1 MTADS
6 DEIILHRILE
16 NHFPNLSKLSFRKI
30 SGGTFNRSYIAM
42 VDDAPEFIIRISP
55 EKHNLM
61 YFEQL
66 AMANESLAYKLMQ
79 KYNIPVA
86 DYFELGLIDRE
97 EYSIG
102 QFIPGK
108 VLSEQL
114 WSDESKD
121 DAINSR
127 LLENLGK
134 IIKRMHSQKV
144 DTDYCGYLFCVE
156 DKSFTSWAEF
166 LIYSVKN
173 VLENAGP
180 ELKSNVNLDELIN
193 VFEVNREILDSR
205 EKTSIIHGD
214 LWAANVIFND
224 GETYLIDLDRAM
236 IGDPLFEF
244 AAGWMDREEF
254 WQGYG
259 STKNLESLSGNELL
273 CLRLYNIYM
282 NLLHAISNENQ
293 FKDIKT
299 ARDYMDSINKRLAE
313 LDL

>member
-1 MTADS
+1 MTIDS
-6 DEIILHRILE
+6 DEIISQRILAK
-16 NHFPNLSKLSFRKI
+16 HFPNISKLNFRNI

-66 AMANESLAYKLMQ
+66 AMSNEGLAYKLMQ
-79 KYNIPVA
+79 EYKVPVA
-86 DYFELGLIDRE
+86 DFFELGVIDGE

-114 WSDESKD
+114 WSDESKN
-121 DAINSR
+121 DAINSN

-144 DTDYCGYLFCVE
+144 NTDYCGYLFCVE

-180 ELKSNVNLDELIN
+180 ELKSNVKLDELIN
-193 VFEVNREILDSR
+193 AFEVNREILDSR
-205 EKTSIIHGD
+205 EKNSIIHGD

-224 GETYLIDLDRAM
+224 NGIHLIDLDRTM
-236 IGDPLFEF
+236 IGDSLFEF

-273 CLRLYNIYM
+273 CLQLYNIYM

-293 FKDIKT
+293 FKDLKT
-299 ARDYMDSINKRLAE
+299 ARDYMDSINKRLVE
-313 LDL
+313 LV

>member
-1 MTADS
+1 MDTDL
-6 DEIILHRILE
+6 DENILE
-16 NHFPNLSKLSFRKI
+16 KILAKHFPDLSKFSFRKI

-66 AMANESLAYKLMQ
+66 AMSNESLAYKLMQ
-79 KYNIPVA
+79 EYKVPVA
-86 DYFELGLIDRE
+86 DYFELGVIDGE

-102 QFIPGK
+102 KFISGK

-114 WSDESKD
+114 WNDESKD
-121 DAINSR
+121 DAINSN
-127 LLENLGK
+127 LLEALGK
-134 IIKRMHSQKV
+134 VIKKMHSHKV
-144 DTDYCGYLFCVE
+144 DTNYCGYLFCVE

-173 VLENAGP
+173 VLENVGP

-193 VFEVNREILDSR
+193 AFEVNREILDSR
-205 EKTSIIHGD
+205 EKNSIIHGD

-224 GETYLIDLDRAM
+224 SGIYLIDLDRAM

-259 STKNLESLSGNELL
+259 STKNLESLSDNELL
-273 CLRLYNIYM
+273 CLQLYNIYM

-313 LDL
+313 LV